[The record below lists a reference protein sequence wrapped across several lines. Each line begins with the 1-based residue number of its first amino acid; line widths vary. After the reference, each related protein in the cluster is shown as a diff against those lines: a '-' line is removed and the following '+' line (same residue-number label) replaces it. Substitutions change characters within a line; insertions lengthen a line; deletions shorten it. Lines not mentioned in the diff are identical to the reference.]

1 MNENNEILFPE
12 IYILFLRWPKNYQD
26 LPDWM
31 LFFNK
36 TKKPSKTP
44 VSQRFLKYFRIRI
57 FLPFYQI
64 VYKIKCTY
72 TNPHNSKNVN
82 QSVWFR
88 GRKQLITVQ
97 EDPLDTKL
105 IGLLG

>member
-1 MNENNEILFPE
+1 MKYLSLKYTFYFSDGLKTIK
-12 IYILFLRWPKNYQD
+12 IYHLG
-26 LPDWM
+26 WM

-44 VSQRFLKYFRIRI
+44 VSQKFLKYFRIRI

-82 QSVWFR
+82 QSVWFK

-97 EDPLDTKL
+97 EDLLDTKL